1 VIADRAVLEAAHA
14 ELTGRFPEHRPVPRP
29 GDWGGLRLVPDRVE
43 FWQGRADRLHDR
55 LCFRLDADGDWLVE
69 RLSP

>member
-1 VIADRAVLEAAHA
+1 M
-14 ELTGRFPEHRPVPRP
+14 T
-29 GDWGGLRLVPDRVE
+29 VE

-55 LCFRLDADGDWLVE
+55 LRFRLGADGDWLVE